1 MQEELELI
9 FPTEEYKEEII
20 DFKEEF
26 KKNNETIIHGGA
38 GLEKDISFE
47 EWLKNVREDL
57 EEETSRK
64 RNRVP
69 SAVYLAFRKSDR
81 RLIGIV
87 QIRYKLNEH
96 LFNYTGHIGDSI
108 RPSERN
114 KGYSTT
120 MIGLALEKAKE
131 QGIGNVLMTCKN
143 YNVASARTIIKNGGV
158 MENEVENDGI
168 IYQRY
173 WITLKKSYADGRNK
187 SNDIL
192 ESTFK
197 NLRIDNN
204 EFKGNISLLKINKVR
219 KEWKVDVESRCVLAK
234 DYMWLRI
241 YPDGENYCITAIF
254 DDKDNIIEW
263 YFDISRSLGIEDG
276 VPYQDDLYLD
286 VVVVPDGRIH
296 ILDEDELEEAYNK
309 REISQDEYDMAFS
322 VANMIINGLE
332 SREDIE
338 RLIKFSENYLTILK
352 NS

>member
-26 KKNNETIIHGGA
+26 KRNNEAIIHGGA
-38 GLEKDISFE
+38 GLEEDISFE

-87 QIRYKLNEH
+87 QIRYKLNEQ
-96 LFNYTGHIGDSI
+96 LFNYKGHIGDSI

-158 MENEVENDGI
+158 LENEIERDGI

-187 SNDIL
+187 SKDIL

-197 NLRIDNN
+197 NLEIDNN

-219 KEWKVDVESRCVLAK
+219 KEWKVDVEKRCILAK

-241 YPDGENYCITAIF
+241 YPDRENYCITAIF
-254 DDKDNIIEW
+254 DDKEKIIEW
-263 YFDISRSLGIEDG
+263 YFDISRKLGIEDG

-286 VVVVPDGRIH
+286 VIAVPDGRVH
-296 ILDEDELEEAYNK
+296 ILDKDELEEAYK
-309 REISQDEYDMAFS
+309 KKEITKEEYDMAFS
-322 VANMIINGLE
+322 VANKLVNGLKTKGN
-332 SREDIE
+332 IA
-338 RLIKFSENYLTILK
+338 RLVKFSENYLTILK

>member
-158 MENEVENDGI
+158 MENEVEKDGI

-219 KEWKVDVESRCVLAK
+219 KEWRVDVESRCVLTK

-241 YPDGENYCITAIF
+241 Y
-254 DDKDNIIEW
+254 
-263 YFDISRSLGIEDG
+263 
-276 VPYQDDLYLD
+276 
-286 VVVVPDGRIH
+286 PDGRIH
-296 ILDEDELEEAYNK
+296 ILDEDELKEAYSK
-309 REISQDEYDMAFS
+309 REISKDEYDMAFS
-322 VANMIINGLE
+322 VANMIINGLK
-332 SREDIE
+332 SREDIG

-352 NS
+352 NT

>member
-26 KKNNETIIHGGA
+26 KKNNEPIIHGGA

-96 LFNYTGHIGDSI
+96 LFNYTGHIGDAI

-158 MENEVENDGI
+158 MENEVEKDGI

-234 DYMWLRI
+234 DYMW
-241 YPDGENYCITAIF
+241 
-254 DDKDNIIEW
+254 
-263 YFDISRSLGIEDG
+263 S
-276 VPYQDDLYLD
+276 
-286 VVVVPDGRIH
+286 
-296 ILDEDELEEAYNK
+296 
-309 REISQDEYDMAFS
+309 
-322 VANMIINGLE
+322 
-332 SREDIE
+332 
-338 RLIKFSENYLTILK
+338 
-352 NS
+352 